1 MVLSLALVLTFNFP
15 FSSEMISRIFLF
27 VIRLKFL
34 FKCLCVGVQ
43 VTALMCRLKDKLRE
57 GRCVGVHRA
66 VGRGGARSVPASRW
80 VRSLWWD
87 SAEDCLQ
94 LELEFRVCLYY
105 LLSLGRWQPK

>member
-43 VTALMCRLKDKLRE
+43 VTALMCRLKDKLGE
-57 GRCVGVHRA
+57 GILSFLHVFHHVA
-66 VGRGGARSVPASRW
+66 PRGGTQVI
-80 VRSLWWD
+80 
-87 SAEDCLQ
+87 
-94 LELEFRVCLYY
+94 RVNSKCLYH
-105 LLSLGRWQPK
+105 